1 MHVTVRS
8 RGTAVPATLTFEP
21 MDQYLRDDLAAKGLD
36 VQKLDE
42 TSRLGVL
49 HVCVNHLCLNELAW
63 LDCRKIL
70 LLYSLVVI
78 CLLCVHVGT
87 LSSNV
92 SCIFFFICVLI

>member
-1 MHVTVRS
+1 
-8 RGTAVPATLTFEP
+8 

-42 TSRLGVL
+42 TSQLGVL

-92 SCIFFFICVLI
+92 SSNFVLIYLFVCLFVCLFHLVLI